1 MKVNE
6 ILLEFNNAAL
16 FKLYEDLEKLGVDV
30 FVSRKGDILTISKI
44 VVKKEQRSEGLG
56 SKAMELIT
64 FFADDNGLTLALTP
78 TNDFGGTVS
87 RLKQFYKRFGFVE
100 NKGRTKNFDT
110 QESMV
115 RDPQ

>member
-6 ILLEFNNAAL
+6 ILLELNNSAL
-16 FKLYEDLEKLGVDV
+16 FKMYEDLEKLGVDV
-30 FVSRKGDILTISKI
+30 FVSTRNGIMTISKI
-44 VVKKEQRSEGLG
+44 VVKKEDRSSGLG
-56 SKAMELIT
+56 SKAMEMICD
-64 FFADDNGLTLALTP
+64 FADDNGLIIALTP

-110 QESMV
+110 TESMV